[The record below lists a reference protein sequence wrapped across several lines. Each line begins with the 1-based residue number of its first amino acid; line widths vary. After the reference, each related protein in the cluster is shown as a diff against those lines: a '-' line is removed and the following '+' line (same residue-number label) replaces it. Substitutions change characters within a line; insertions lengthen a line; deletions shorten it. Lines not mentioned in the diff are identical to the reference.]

1 MSRRNQVTRRVTS
14 ENIIMQVSI
23 EQSGNIERKM
33 TISVPA
39 ERVDSEISKQL
50 QRLSR
55 QVKVP
60 GFRPGK
66 IPMKIMRSR
75 YLGQVMQDVIGD
87 LIQSSYQ
94 EALGQEKIRPAGPPA
109 IETSSGGEG
118 KDLEYTAT
126 FEVFPD
132 LKKLNLTGLKVEQTV
147 CEISDQDIDTTLE
160 SLRRQRMIW
169 NSKDGEAKE
178 GDRVTLDFTGSVDG
192 TAFQGGEGKAMPV
205 VIGSGSLIPGFEE
218 QLIGIKEGEER
229 KLAVSFPDDYH
240 AKELAGKEA
249 VFEVKATEVAEE
261 ELPEIDEEL
270 AEVFGVKDGG
280 MEKFREE
287 IKENLSRE
295 AEDRLAIVT
304 RDAVFQAV
312 LEGNEIDLPQVL
324 VNQEKEMLLETAE
337 KEQPEIKKD
346 EKMLEMYGK
355 LAERRVALG
364 LILAEITDTENMLP
378 DPKAV
383 EERLHKLAETYEDP
397 ASFVEWYKSDRK
409 RLSEIEAQVLES
421 MVVDKLLKDAEITGK
436 TVSFQELVNPAE
448 AEQKE
453 QA

>member
-1 MSRRNQVTRRVTS
+1 
-14 ENIIMQVSI
+14 MQVSV

-39 ERVDSEISKQL
+39 ERVDSEISRQL
-50 QRLSR
+50 QRLSK

-94 EALGQEKIRPAGPPA
+94 EALGQEAIRPAGPPS

-132 LKKLNLTGLKVEQTV
+132 LTALALAGLKVERTL

-160 SLRRQRMIW
+160 SLRRQRMNW
-169 NSKDGEAKE
+169 NKTDGEAKD
-178 GDRVTLDFTGSVDG
+178 GDRVSLDFSGSVDG
-192 TAFQGGEGKAMPV
+192 TPFAGGEGKAMPV
-205 VIGSGSLIPGFEE
+205 VIGSGSLVPGFED

-229 KLAVSFPDDYH
+229 TFTVTFPDDYH
-240 AKELAGKEA
+240 AEELAGKEA

-270 AEVFGVKDGG
+270 AEAFGVKEGG

-295 AEDRLAIVT
+295 AEDRLAIIT
-304 RDAVFQAV
+304 RDTVFQAV
-312 LEGNEIDLPQVL
+312 LENNEIDLPQVL
-324 VNQEKEMLLETAE
+324 VVQEKNLLLETAE
-337 KEQPEIKKD
+337 KEQPEVKKD
-346 EKMLEMYGK
+346 ENLQAMYGK

-364 LILAEITDTENMLP
+364 LILAEITESEEMLP
-378 DPKAV
+378 DAKAV
-383 EERLHKLAETYEDP
+383 EARLHKLAESYEEP
-397 ASFVEWYKSDRK
+397 ASFVEWYKSDSK

-421 MVVDKLLKDAEITGK
+421 MVVDKLLKDAEITDK
-436 TVSFQELVNPAE
+436 TVSFQELVNPAAIE
-448 AEQKE
+448 AGKQE
-453 QA
+453 